1 MLYNHIA
8 NASVKIYTPSFE
20 DCLTFL
26 VHSTLSVHKD
36 GIAMMVD
43 HVQCSSDKLQLTDNV
58 YTSITNYLKDS
69 QDLSPE
75 GKNNNRDSDLDES
88 DSENVCED
96 TTPLFTSS
104 GRRSRRPDRLDL

>member
-1 MLYNHIA
+1 M
-8 NASVKIYTPSFE
+8 
-20 DCLTFL
+20 
-26 VHSTLSVHKD
+26 HKD

-43 HVQCSSDKLQLTDNV
+43 HVQCSSDKLQLTDDV

-75 GKNNNRDSDLDES
+75 GEHNNN
-88 DSENVCED
+88 SENVCVD

-104 GRRSRRPDRLDL
+104 GRRSRRPNRLDL

>member
-1 MLYNHIA
+1 MKQQVEDDDHVA
-8 NASVKIYTPSFE
+8 NASVEIYTPSFE

-43 HVQCSSDKLQLTDNV
+43 HVQCSSNKLQLTDNV

-75 GKNNNRDSDLDES
+75 GEHNNNRDGDWY
-88 DSENVCED
+88 N
-96 TTPLFTSS
+96 
-104 GRRSRRPDRLDL
+104 PD